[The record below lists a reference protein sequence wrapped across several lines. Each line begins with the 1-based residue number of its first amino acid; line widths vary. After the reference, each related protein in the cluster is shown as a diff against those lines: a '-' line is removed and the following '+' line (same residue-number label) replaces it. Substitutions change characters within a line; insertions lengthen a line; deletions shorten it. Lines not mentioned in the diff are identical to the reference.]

1 MPVLDGNFEAFVT
14 NLGKY
19 NEGMLVGE
27 WVKLPTTEEEMQ
39 KVFERIG
46 IGKQDEFGQP
56 YEEWFITDYEC
67 PIYGVQKMLGEYESL
82 DKLNYLAA
90 LIDELSLSDQEKLVA
105 IMEAGCDEVSD
116 IDDLI
121 NLTFNLDCYDIMPG
135 INDESDLGYYY
146 AHEAGIY
153 SEKDLGPLANYI
165 DYERYGRDIAMD
177 EQGRFTDEGY
187 VRVASERWDR
197 QFNGELD
204 DIPDEYRITGSGEAA
219 ERDSTIAVLIVEP
232 GKEPY
237 VKEIDSGLE
246 SLQHEV
252 GGYIEAIY
260 PYEDPVALVCNEE
273 GKLEGLPLNRA
284 LRDED
289 GDIYDVVAGTF
300 MVVGLTDDSFGS
312 LTVEQM
318 QKFSDHFKVPEQFAK
333 LGDKI
338 VAIPMISKE
347 QQKQESVEQK
357 DFEMNADTSGL
368 TVAGHIGTWHT
379 IDQHEVGGHSFYLME
394 HDTYG
399 DETACI
405 IVDERGKLVLDD
417 VYNGFDD
424 DTLRLLDLE
433 VKEVPEM
440 LRDDREGYEKFYE
453 NFGRA
458 IGFGIAGPDG
468 LSRKEALQDLLLF
481 YSSTEKKLVTLR
493 EYVDR
498 MPESQKYIYYAAG
511 ENVYAIDHL
520 PQTELL
526 KDKNYEILYLTGETD
541 EFVLQMLGK
550 YADKEFRSIVDGE
563 LDLGDEEEKV
573 LDEKPELMQF
583 VKETLGDKIKE
594 ARASR
599 RLKTHPVCMTAGE
612 GLSFEMEK
620 YFKNFQMPTPVKAD
634 RILELNTDHPAVQA
648 MEAAMTSDRAKAE
661 LYAKILYDQAL
672 LIAGLPLEDPSEY
685 TDLVAELMK

>member
-1 MPVLDGNFEAFVT
+1 MPVLDGDFEAFVT

-197 QFNGELD
+197 QFDGELD

-219 ERDSTIAVLIVEP
+219 ERDSTIAVLVVEP

-237 VKEIDSGLE
+237 VKEIGSGLE

-318 QKFSDHFKVPEQFAK
+318 QKFSDHFKVPEQFVK

-347 QQKQESVEQK
+347 QQKQEVAQQK

-379 IDQHEVGGHSFYLME
+379 IDRHEVGGHRFYLME

-399 DETACI
+399 DEAACI

-440 LRDDREGYEKFYE
+440 PDPALSVQDMKDYGYAWAGVLPAGQEAAEKALEKGCEVYRLYSDNTEGLCVDAKE
-453 NFGRA
+453 
-458 IGFGIAGPDG
+458 IADH
-468 LSRKEALQDLLLF
+468 
-481 YSSTEKKLVTLR
+481 
-493 EYVDR
+493 
-498 MPESQKYIYYAAG
+498 AAKG
-511 ENVYAIDHL
+511 
-520 PQTELL
+520 
-526 KDKNYEILYLTGETD
+526 G
-541 EFVLQMLGK
+541 MLGISK
-550 YADKEFRSIVDGE
+550 ESWMAALEKENYLKAAEMSMEDDYGMIDGIINNGPKEDKTLDAKAPERGEKSSIMD
-563 LDLGDEEEKV
+563 
-573 LDEKPELMQF
+573 
-583 VKETLGDKIKE
+583 
-594 ARASR
+594 
-599 RLKTHPVCMTAGE
+599 RLK
-612 GLSFEMEK
+612 S
-620 YFKNFQMPTPVKAD
+620 
-634 RILELNTDHPAVQA
+634 
-648 MEAAMTSDRAKAE
+648 AKAE
-661 LYAKILYDQAL
+661 KQKECCPPKKHKGEI
-672 LIAGLPLEDPSEY
+672 
-685 TDLVAELMK
+685 EL

>member
-1 MPVLDGNFEAFVT
+1 MPVLDGDFEAFVT

-82 DKLNYLAA
+82 DKLNYLAS

-197 QFNGELD
+197 QFDGELD

-219 ERDSTIAVLIVEP
+219 ERDSTIAVLVVEP

-252 GGYIEAIY
+252 GGCIEAIY

-318 QKFSDHFKVPEQFAK
+318 QKFSDLFKVPEQFVK

-347 QQKQESVEQK
+347 QQKQEATEQK

-368 TVAGHIGTWHT
+368 TVAGLIGTWHT

-399 DETACI
+399 DEAACI

-440 LRDDREGYEKFYE
+440 PDPALSVQDMKDYGYAWAGVLPAGQEAAEK
-453 NFGRA
+453 A
-458 IGFGIAGPDG
+458 
-468 LSRKEALQDLLLF
+468 
-481 YSSTEKKLVTLR
+481 
-493 EYVDR
+493 
-498 MPESQKYIYYAAG
+498 
-511 ENVYAIDHL
+511 
-520 PQTELL
+520 
-526 KDKNYEILYLTGETD
+526 
-541 EFVLQMLGK
+541 LGK
-550 YADKEFRSIVDGE
+550 GCGGYRPSWRTI
-563 LDLGDEEEKV
+563 
-573 LDEKPELMQF
+573 PI
-583 VKETLGDKIKE
+583 TP
-594 ARASR
+594 RA
-599 RLKTHPVCMTAGE
+599 CA
-612 GLSFEMEK
+612 
-620 YFKNFQMPTPVKAD
+620 
-634 RILELNTDHPAVQA
+634 
-648 MEAAMTSDRAKAE
+648 
-661 LYAKILYDQAL
+661 
-672 LIAGLPLEDPSEY
+672 
-685 TDLVAELMK
+685 

>member
-1 MPVLDGNFEAFVT
+1 
-14 NLGKY
+14 
-19 NEGMLVGE
+19 MLVGE

-46 IGKQDEFGQP
+46 IGKQDDFGQP

-204 DIPDEYRITGSGEAA
+204 DIPDEYRITGSGEAT

-300 MVVGLTDDSFGS
+300 LVANTTCLCSLYRHPPSLSAGS
-312 LTVEQM
+312 GRFTLLR
-318 QKFSDHFKVPEQFAK
+318 SR
-333 LGDKI
+333 
-338 VAIPMISKE
+338 
-347 QQKQESVEQK
+347 
-357 DFEMNADTSGL
+357 TSS
-368 TVAGHIGTWHT
+368 A
-379 IDQHEVGGHSFYLME
+379 
-394 HDTYG
+394 
-399 DETACI
+399 A
-405 IVDERGKLVLDD
+405 
-417 VYNGFDD
+417 
-424 DTLRLLDLE
+424 
-433 VKEVPEM
+433 
-440 LRDDREGYEKFYE
+440 EGYCPGCPGHLAEKQVQ
-453 NFGRA
+453 R
-458 IGFGIAGPDG
+458 
-468 LSRKEALQDLLLF
+468 
-481 YSSTEKKLVTLR
+481 
-493 EYVDR
+493 
-498 MPESQKYIYYAAG
+498 
-511 ENVYAIDHL
+511 
-520 PQTELL
+520 QTT
-526 KDKNYEILYLTGETD
+526 YC
-541 EFVLQMLGK
+541 
-550 YADKEFRSIVDGE
+550 R
-563 LDLGDEEEKV
+563 
-573 LDEKPELMQF
+573 
-583 VKETLGDKIKE
+583 
-594 ARASR
+594 
-599 RLKTHPVCMTAGE
+599 
-612 GLSFEMEK
+612 
-620 YFKNFQMPTPVKAD
+620 
-634 RILELNTDHPAVQA
+634 
-648 MEAAMTSDRAKAE
+648 SDR
-661 LYAKILYDQAL
+661 
-672 LIAGLPLEDPSEY
+672 SSFH
-685 TDLVAELMK
+685 LMIYWMCQSCRQQFFLA

>member
-1 MPVLDGNFEAFVT
+1 MPVLDGDFEAFVT

-90 LIDELSLSDQEKLVA
+90 LIDGLSLSDQEKLVA

-135 INDESDLGYYY
+135 INDEYDLGYYY
-146 AHEAGIY
+146 ANEAGIY
-153 SEKDLGPLANYI
+153 SEKDLGPLADYI
-165 DYERYGRDIAMD
+165 DYERYGHDIAYD

-204 DIPDEYRITGSGEAA
+204 DIPDEYRITGSGEDA
-219 ERDSTIAVLIVEP
+219 ERDSTIAVLVVEP

-237 VKEIDSGLE
+237 VKEIDSDLK

-252 GGYIEAIY
+252 GGCIEAIY

-284 LRDED
+284 LHD
-289 GDIYDVVAGTF
+289 
-300 MVVGLTDDSFGS
+300 
-312 LTVEQM
+312 
-318 QKFSDHFKVPEQFAK
+318 
-333 LGDKI
+333 I

-347 QQKQESVEQK
+347 QQKQEATEQK

-399 DETACI
+399 DEAACI

-440 LRDDREGYEKFYE
+440 PDPALSVQDMKDYGYAWAGVLPAGQEAAEKALEKGCEVYRLYSDNTEGLCVDAKE
-453 NFGRA
+453 
-458 IGFGIAGPDG
+458 IA
-468 LSRKEALQDLLLF
+468 
-481 YSSTEKKLVTLR
+481 
-493 EYVDR
+493 
-498 MPESQKYIYYAAG
+498 
-511 ENVYAIDHL
+511 DHVA
-520 PQTELL
+520 
-526 KDKNYEILYLTGETD
+526 KGG
-541 EFVLQMLGK
+541 MLGISK
-550 YADKEFRSIVDGE
+550 ESWMAALEKENYLKAAEMSMEDDYGMIDGIINNGPKEDKTAEVKAPERGEKSSIMD
-563 LDLGDEEEKV
+563 
-573 LDEKPELMQF
+573 
-583 VKETLGDKIKE
+583 
-594 ARASR
+594 
-599 RLKTHPVCMTAGE
+599 RLK
-612 GLSFEMEK
+612 S
-620 YFKNFQMPTPVKAD
+620 
-634 RILELNTDHPAVQA
+634 
-648 MEAAMTSDRAKAE
+648 AKAE
-661 LYAKILYDQAL
+661 KQKECCPPKKHKGEI
-672 LIAGLPLEDPSEY
+672 
-685 TDLVAELMK
+685 EL